1 MIKVSITLPNGVQIT
16 LESDSENV
24 HEIVGAVLRDLPK
37 ELLSGGPPDLNITG
51 LNQTDQ
57 LNISQLGDVLS
68 RLQALLTAQ
77 NAVQPDA
84 PEGVA
89 PVNGAANPTPA
100 PANPMSV
107 PGSPMPVPG
116 SPMPV
121 PGSPMPV
128 PGGPMP
134 VPGGPME
141 KNLSSAAAEA
151 SSYPQD
157 PVTSFPAEA
166 SEDSFIEFC
175 RSLNPL
181 GDMRR
186 VVAAA
191 EGAQRFL
198 RADGVDAEEL
208 SRLFDLAGWTQ
219 PHSFTQTLRN
229 AARSKFRW
237 IERMPG
243 RNGRYWVTDRG
254 KEIVCRGR

>member
-1 MIKVSITLPNGVQIT
+1 MIKVSITLPNSVQIT

-24 HEIVGAVLRDLPK
+24 HEIVGAVLRDMPK
-37 ELLSGGPPDLNITG
+37 ELLSGGPPDLNVIN
-51 LNQTDQ
+51 LNLTDQ
-57 LNISQLGDVLS
+57 LNISQLADVLS

-89 PVNGAANPTPA
+89 PVNGAANSAPA
-100 PANPMSV
+100 PANPTQV
-107 PGSPMPVPG
+107 PGD
-116 SPMPV
+116 
-121 PGSPMPV
+121 
-128 PGGPMP
+128 PMP

-141 KNLSSAAAEA
+141 ENLSSAAAEA
-151 SSYPQD
+151 SSYAQD

-175 RSLNPL
+175 RSVNPL

-186 VVAAA
+186 VVVAA

-219 PHSFTQTLRN
+219 PHSFIQTLRN

-254 KEIVCRGR
+254 KEIARQG

>member
-1 MIKVSITLPNGVQIT
+1 M
-16 LESDSENV
+16 ESDSENV

-37 ELLSGGPPDLNITG
+37 ELLSGGPPDLNVTN
-51 LNQTDQ
+51 LNLTDQ
-57 LNISQLGDVLS
+57 LNISQLADVLS

-89 PVNGAANPTPA
+89 PVNGAANSAPA
-100 PANPMSV
+100 PANPTQV
-107 PGSPMPVPG
+107 PGDPMPVPG
-116 SPMPV
+116 SPM
-121 PGSPMPV
+121 
-128 PGGPMP
+128 
-134 VPGGPME
+134 E
-141 KNLSSAAAEA
+141 ENLSSAAAEA
-151 SSYPQD
+151 SSYAQD

-175 RSLNPL
+175 RSVNPL

-186 VVAAA
+186 VVVAA

-219 PHSFTQTLRN
+219 PHSFIQTLRN

-254 KEIVCRGR
+254 KEIARQG

>member
-1 MIKVSITLPNGVQIT
+1 M
-16 LESDSENV
+16 ESDSENV

-37 ELLSGGPPDLNITG
+37 ELLSGGPPDLNVTN
-51 LNQTDQ
+51 LNLTDQ
-57 LNISQLGDVLS
+57 LNISQLADVLS

-89 PVNGAANPTPA
+89 PVNGAANSAPA
-100 PANPMSV
+100 PANPT
-107 PGSPMPVPG
+107 
-116 SPMPV
+116 
-121 PGSPMPV
+121 PV

-141 KNLSSAAAEA
+141 ENLSSAAAEA
-151 SSYPQD
+151 SSYAQD

-175 RSLNPL
+175 RSVNPL

-186 VVAAA
+186 VVVAA

-219 PHSFTQTLRN
+219 PHSFIQTLRN

-254 KEIVCRGR
+254 KEIARQG

>member
-1 MIKVSITLPNGVQIT
+1 M
-16 LESDSENV
+16 ESDSENV

-37 ELLSGGPPDLNITG
+37 ELLSGGPPDLNVTN
-51 LNQTDQ
+51 LNLTDQ
-57 LNISQLGDVLS
+57 LNISQLADVLS

-89 PVNGAANPTPA
+89 PVNGAANSAPA
-100 PANPMSV
+100 PANPTPV
-107 PGSPMPVPG
+107 PGGPMPVPG
-116 SPMPV
+116 GPMPV
-121 PGSPMPV
+121 PGGPMPV

-141 KNLSSAAAEA
+141 ENLSSAAAEA
-151 SSYPQD
+151 SSYAQD

-175 RSLNPL
+175 RSVNPL

-186 VVAAA
+186 VVVAA

-219 PHSFTQTLRN
+219 PHSFIQTLRN

-254 KEIVCRGR
+254 KEIARQG